1 MSRVCVFCGSRSG
14 TDPGFVALGEELG
27 AALAVRGLGLV
38 YGGSRNGVMGAVAA
52 GALGAGGEVVGVV
65 PERLIAREVAH
76 TSLTE
81 MRVVG
86 SMHER
91 KAAFVEL
98 SDAFV
103 AIPGGIGTLDELFE
117 VWTWATLGIHAKP
130 VVVLNHE
137 GYFDA
142 LLAFLEH
149 AATSGL
155 VDRAALELLAIE
167 PDVASLLSR
176 LERELPTRAG

>member
-14 TDPGFVALGEELG
+14 TDPGFVALGEQLG
-27 AALAVRGLGLV
+27 DALAHRGLGLV
-38 YGGSRNGVMGAVAA
+38 YGGSRNGVMGAVAR
-52 GALGAGGEVVGVV
+52 GALDAGGEVIGVV

-76 TSLTE
+76 TSLSE

-117 VWTWATLGIHAKP
+117 VWTWATLGIHNKP
-130 VVVLNHE
+130 VLLLNHE
-137 GYFDA
+137 GYFDG
-142 LLAFLEH
+142 LLAFLDNAGAH
-149 AATSGL
+149 GFVDKRARALLLIVPDLATAIEQL
-155 VDRAALELLAIE
+155 DTLLARSAE
-167 PDVASLLSR
+167 
-176 LERELPTRAG
+176 